1 MAEHDSTVSISSIAL
16 ENQSPDAIRQR
27 LAGLIARYAQTR
39 SPKLA
44 GSIVRHIEA
53 ICMHPRFDG
62 DGEDLCDYL
71 RLKTHWRWLANPV
84 VAVEGTR

>member
-1 MAEHDSTVSISSIAL
+1 MAAHDRTASTSSIAL
-16 ENQSPDAIRQR
+16 EDQSPEAIRQR
-27 LAGLIARYAQTR
+27 LATLIGRYAQTR

-62 DGEDLCDYL
+62 DGEDLCGYL
-71 RLKTHWRWLANPV
+71 RLKAHWRWLANPV
-84 VAVEGTR
+84 MAIDGTR